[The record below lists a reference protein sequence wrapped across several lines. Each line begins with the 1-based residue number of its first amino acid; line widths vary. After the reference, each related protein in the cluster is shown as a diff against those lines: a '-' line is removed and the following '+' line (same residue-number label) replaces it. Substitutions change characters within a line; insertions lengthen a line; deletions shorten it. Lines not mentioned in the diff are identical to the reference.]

1 MPALPLPRRFLT
13 PSLIPLPKRLSEIS
27 DRGTEA
33 PPAAAGLNDDK
44 VTAIWRRMKGL
55 YATGMSP
62 GIALSLRRHGELFFD
77 RTLGYAD
84 LESRQALSTDTPVCL
99 FSASKVVTAML
110 IHHLVERGE
119 LELNTPV
126 CHYLPEYGCEGKERT
141 TLMHLLTHRGGIPRI
156 RETVG
161 PEDIF
166 DPERISTLLHRAVPQ
181 KPGRRQA
188 YHAATA
194 GVILGAVIERVT
206 GKPLNDLLDEVIR
219 KPMGM
224 RYFTFGLPQSE
235 QPSASNPA
243 KNYSTGLQLSP
254 VNSFMKYAVGAGL
267 QEVVD
272 LSNDPR
278 FLDIVMPAGNLY
290 ATAEEASRFFQMLL
304 NGGSWHGKQIFQADT
319 VRRATSATG
328 KGSRI
333 DRTLMIPLEYSPGFM
348 LGARNLSLYGPGT
361 AQAFG
366 HLGFISIYC
375 WADPQRHLSGALL
388 TTGKGVLGPHLP
400 ALLALQMQI
409 NRQTL

>member
-27 DRGTEA
+27 DRGMEA
-33 PPAAAGLNDDK
+33 PPAAAGLDDEQ

-77 RTLGYAD
+77 RTLGYSN
-84 LESRQALSTDTPVCL
+84 LENRQPLSTDTPMCL
-99 FSASKVVTAML
+99 FSASKAVTAML
-110 IHHLVERGE
+110 IHHLVEQGE

-141 TLMHLLTHRGGIPRI
+141 TLMHLLTHRGGVPRI
-156 RETVG
+156 REKVST
-161 PEDIF
+161 EDLF
-166 DPERISTLLHRAVPQ
+166 NPARITELMQRAVPQ

-194 GVILGAVIERVT
+194 GFVLGAVIERVT
-206 GKPLNDLLDEVIR
+206 GKPLNDLLDKVIR

-224 RYFTFGLPQSE
+224 RYFSFGLPQGE
-235 QPSASNPA
+235 HPA
-243 KNYSTGLQLSP
+243 KNYSTGLKLAP
-254 VNSFMKYAVGAGL
+254 VDAFMRYAVGAGL

-278 FLDIVMPAGNLY
+278 FLDITLPAGNLY

-304 NGGSWHGKQIFQADT
+304 NGGSWNGKQIFQPDT
-319 VRRATSATG
+319 VRRAISPTG

-333 DRTLMIPLEYSPGFM
+333 DRTLMIPLEFSPGFM
-348 LGARNLSLYGPGT
+348 LGARALSLYGPGT

-388 TTGKGVLGPHLP
+388 TSGKGIIGPHLP
-400 ALLALQMQI
+400 ALVALQMQI
-409 NRQTL
+409 NRQTLGH